1 MIYWPI
7 SRMRKKVQYNNELNK
22 HLPKILQKRDLPLDP
37 FLNAI
42 EKLTKVVINFVLVT

>member
-1 MIYWPI
+1 
-7 SRMRKKVQYNNELNK
+7 MRKKVQYNNELNE

-42 EKLTKVVINFVLVT
+42 EKLTKIVINFVLVT